1 MLLGWCDWLQHSWWV
16 ASIEGSVAASVL
28 VELGHYFGF
37 FLIVGSI
44 AVVDLRILGLAGRG
58 QNAAHL
64 AGQLFPVMWTG
75 LIVAVLTGFLMFA
88 GDAIALFPNPV
99 FRFKLLVVLLA
110 VVFGVIVQWNAGR
123 WSRSQRI
130 RIAAKCV
137 AIVSLALW
145 IGAILSAV
153 EVPHLT
159 YVP

>member
-1 MLLGWCDWLQHSWWV
+1 MLLGFCEWLQHSSWV
-16 ASIEGSVAASVL
+16 AAIEGSVAASVL

-44 AVVDLRILGLAGRG
+44 VVVDLRILGLAGRG
-58 QNAAHL
+58 QNAARL

-75 LIVAVLTGFLMFA
+75 LFFTVLTGLLMFA

-99 FRFKLLVVLLA
+99 FRIKLLVVLTA
-110 VVFGVIVQWNAGR
+110 VIFGIVVQRNVGR
-123 WSRSQRI
+123 WERSSRI
-130 RIAAKCV
+130 PVTAKCL
-137 AIVSLALW
+137 AFVSLVLW